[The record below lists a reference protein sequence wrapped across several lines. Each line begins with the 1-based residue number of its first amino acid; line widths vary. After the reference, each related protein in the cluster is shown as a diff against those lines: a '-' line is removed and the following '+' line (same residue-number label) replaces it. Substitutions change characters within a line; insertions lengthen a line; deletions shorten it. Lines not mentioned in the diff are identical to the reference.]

1 MNWQDHSFCQ
11 VRQSELS
18 CKIYHDMTRSW
29 PVLYKKGSLTKTES
43 WNNSTMSWCQSY
55 SFILPFILL
64 SLGLIFVFSF
74 FFLNSSC
81 VECQHT
87 LAWITPLSL
96 SFVHLPNFHLR
107 ILNKDNT
114 IAFMSL
120 KALWWACAHLWNI
133 LASRLK
139 CEFS

>member
-1 MNWQDHSFCQ
+1 MSQCQ
-11 VRQSELS
+11 
-18 CKIYHDMTRSW
+18 
-29 PVLYKKGSLTKTES
+29 G
-43 WNNSTMSWCQSY
+43 Y

-64 SLGLIFVFSF
+64 SLGLILIFSS

-87 LAWITPLSL
+87 LARITPLSL

-120 KALWWACAHLWNI
+120 KALSMIGMCTLVKQFYTGFSN
-133 LASRLK
+133 SRSK
-139 CEFS
+139 CEFTQYELQCVNTHTILAQILAFNHKCTLCSSRHRMQLNVTNTI